1 MQMQELDAGLQHAL
15 LEFETAIT
23 LDRSTLGG
31 VTSSLEGHVA
41 CLQGQGLKMETHTW
55 RLRGNQSA
63 VVTEGLCFEF
73 CWVGIGGAGV
83 ALFCEMILSSTA
95 DNCVQDM

>member
-1 MQMQELDAGLQHAL
+1 MQELDAGLQHAL
-15 LEFETAIT
+15 LGVETAI
-23 LDRSTLGG
+23 TLGG

-41 CLQGQGLKMETHTW
+41 CLQSQGLKMETHTW